1 VEESE
6 ELERAGSALRGYLY
20 AELDAIDVRPLVAY
34 LPVSR
39 QRAHL
44 GGVARWSFGLGGAA
58 VVLVAALVVGAQLR
72 TLREPAS
79 ATATASVA
87 PSSTPNPPLRLSPSF
102 GLLALTRDGFVV
114 RRETDASPIRRIEP
128 TSQFYDRTIA
138 VSRSGRFVAYWRPAL
153 QGEPSGDVLMVYD
166 AATNADP
173 RPVLSMTNE
182 FGGPLV
188 WADDD
193 SGIAFTS
200 QFVRSPPGVGKRL
213 AVIEMQ
219 GSVAKGPVR
228 EIGRSLD
235 ARTVLVPLAWIR
247 ETRSV
252 SAIEGDPAG
261 VASSYVLAPE
271 DGSGP
276 LERVAVSSG
285 DQVVRLTDVVA
296 NQQSR
301 MLAYLVT
308 FRCQDGSPGC
318 TLIRFWA
325 LEDPRIAVGWQAAP
339 GSTFVGLQW
348 RPFSRDLLVRTRDDP
363 VRVSGGA
370 PLTRLE
376 GWNSTGYGSTRTL
389 APLPPNASELVLRP
403 DGRAIFAAA
412 FTGGWP
418 ATLYDLVGTDT
429 LTTDLTTA
437 GGGSPHHA
445 VTLETND
452 ADRID
457 SLPRASPLLT
467 DAEVRALVAKA
478 AVRIDASKATLDP
491 GTYPLA
497 GRAPV
502 WTVKATGSF
511 SSFERGP
518 VAGPPPRCEI
528 AKFNARTGQL
538 VGIQHFAN
546 ESDCA

>member
-1 VEESE
+1 VEEGE
-6 ELERAGSALRGYLY
+6 ELDLAGSALRSYLRV
-20 AELDAIDVRPLVAY
+20 ELDNIDVRPLPAY
-34 LPVSR
+34 LGG
-39 QRAHL
+39 RARKTRFA
-44 GGVARWSFGLGGAA
+44 GVARWSLGVGGAT

-79 ATATASVA
+79 ATATSSVA
-87 PSSTPNPPLRLSPSF
+87 PSSIPTPPLRLSPSL

-114 RRETDASPIRRIEP
+114 RGETDASPIRRIEP
-128 TSQFYDRTIA
+128 TSQSYDRTIA

-173 RPVLSMTNE
+173 RPVVSMANE
-182 FGGPLV
+182 VGGPLV

-213 AVIEMQ
+213 AVVEMQ
-219 GSVAKGPVR
+219 GAAARGPVR

-235 ARTVLVPLAWIR
+235 ARTVLIPLAWIR

-261 VASSYVLAPE
+261 VASSYVRAPE

-325 LEDPRIAVGWQAAP
+325 LEDPRIAVGWQAVP
-339 GSTFVGLQW
+339 GSTFVGVQW
-348 RPFSRDLLVRTRDDP
+348 RPFSRDLLVLTRDDP

-370 PLTRLE
+370 PVTRLE
-376 GWNSTGYGSTRTL
+376 AWNSAGHGATRTL
-389 APLPPNASELVLRP
+389 APLPPNASELVPRP
-403 DGRAIFAAA
+403 DGRAIFAAVLS
-412 FTGGWP
+412 GGWP
-418 ATLYDLVGTDT
+418 ATLYDFVGTDT
-429 LTTDLTTA
+429 LTTDLATS
-437 GGGSPHHA
+437 GGGNPHYA
-445 VTLETND
+445 VTLETKE
-452 ADRID
+452 ADRIEA
-457 SLPRASPLLT
+457 LPRASPLLT
-467 DAEVRALVAKA
+467 DAEVLAFVAKA
-478 AVRIDASKATLDP
+478 ADRIDASKATLDS
-491 GTYPLA
+491 GTYPFA

-511 SSFERGP
+511 SSGQRGL
-518 VAGPPPRCEI
+518 VAGPPPRCEFV
-528 AKFNARTGQL
+528 KFNARTGQL
-538 VGIQHFAN
+538 IGIQFFPN
-546 ESDCA
+546 ENDCA